1 MHSQTNLSQNRESLT
16 FDSQNYQNQQL
27 FSELEN
33 IFEKNKKWMEEQ
45 KSRERN
51 IKSLAD
57 HYKE

>member
-1 MHSQTNLSQNRESLT
+1 MYSQTNLSQNRESMT

-27 FSELEN
+27 FSELEA